1 MTSAIGRTVNLLI
14 FQPIIISLGTDDRA
28 WKSASSYG
36 KERMNAQTARCSR
49 SREGKSKWKSE
60 WGRGEVFIINR
71 KYTEFWFILNVYSFC
86 CVCVCSFVRGSLSF
100 FLSVRH
106 PCSWPPF
113 SFCDI
118 SNFSRCISM
127 RRRMLV
133 NYHQITK
140 HLFSNGKINNR
151 TNELGDKME
160 KQFDRK
166 TINKKATTTT
176 TTSDKRPKK
185 TICTT
190 KLLFSSRTVRTN
202 QSTLNN
208 IIKMK

>member
-1 MTSAIGRTVNLLI
+1 MEKRVRERRSVYYKQKIYRILIYIECVFVLL
-14 FQPIIISLGTDDRA
+14 
-28 WKSASSYG
+28 
-36 KERMNAQTARCSR
+36 
-49 SREGKSKWKSE
+49 
-60 WGRGEVFIINR
+60 
-71 KYTEFWFILNVYSFC
+71 
-86 CVCVCSFVRGSLSF
+86 CVCVFVCSWFTV
-100 FLSVRH
+100 FLSICPPSVLMA
-106 PCSWPPF
+106 PF

-185 TICTT
+185 NYMYNKITFLITYRAYQP
-190 KLLFSSRTVRTN
+190 KH
-202 QSTLNN
+202 
-208 IIKMK
+208 IK